1 MLVNLKG
8 QRVQE
13 LLYSVIISFI
23 LITFMFVP
31 GMIL

>member
-13 LLYSVIISFI
+13 LLYSVIIFFI